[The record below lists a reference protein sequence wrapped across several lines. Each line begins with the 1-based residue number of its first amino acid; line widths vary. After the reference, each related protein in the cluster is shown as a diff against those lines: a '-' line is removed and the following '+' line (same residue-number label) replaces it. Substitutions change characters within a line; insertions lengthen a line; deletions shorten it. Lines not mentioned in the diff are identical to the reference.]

1 MILSRTAQYAIQALI
16 YMATQPRG
24 VAVLNRTIADH
35 LKSSPTY
42 LAKILQDLSRG
53 NLLYSFRGKQGGFC
67 LRENSDKINLMQIAI
82 LTEGPGFTDGCVLG
96 LKVCSDKAPCPM
108 HVKWW
113 PIKQEIVKLLQ
124 NQTLDMLAA
133 MVVSGRYKLTDLPEA
148 ALGGQDR
155 LGVTSPDGL

>member
-1 MILSRTAQYAIQALI
+1 MILSRTTQYAIQALI

-24 VAVLNRTIADH
+24 VAVLNRTIAYH

-67 LRENSDKINLMQIAI
+67 LRENSDQINLMQIAL

-96 LKVCSDKAPCPM
+96 LKVCSDKTPCPM

-113 PIKQEIVKLLQ
+113 PIKQEIAKLLQ

-148 ALGGQDR
+148 ALGGQNR
-155 LGVTSPDGL
+155 PGESCPDGL

>member
-1 MILSRTAQYAIQALI
+1 MILSRTTQYAIQALI

-82 LTEGPGFTDGCVLG
+82 LTEGPGFTDDSERVIPDIQARIGFTPNG
-96 LKVCSDKAPCPM
+96 
-108 HVKWW
+108 
-113 PIKQEIVKLLQ
+113 E
-124 NQTLDMLAA
+124 
-133 MVVSGRYKLTDLPEA
+133 GR
-148 ALGGQDR
+148 
-155 LGVTSPDGL
+155 

>member
-1 MILSRTAQYAIQALI
+1 MILSRTTQYAIQALI

-35 LKSSPTY
+35 LRSSPTY

-67 LRENSDKINLMQIAI
+67 LRENSDQINLMQIAI

-96 LKVCSDKAPCPM
+96 LKVCSDKTPCPM

-113 PIKQEIVKLLQ
+113 PIKQEIMKLLQ
-124 NQTLDMLAA
+124 NQTLDLLAA

-148 ALGGQDR
+148 ALGGQNR
-155 LGVTSPDGL
+155 LGESRPNGL